1 MILEIDYGNTRLKWR
16 LLDSHEMAMIARGAS
31 CSVQKLVN
39 DVNLYTKQPI
49 RFCRVC
55 SVRKAFDNNVLTE
68 FLLRCFNVQAV
79 YAVSD
84 LKLAGVTNG
93 YADAAKLGVD
103 RWLALVAAYKIVQ
116 RSCLVFDFGTAITV
130 DYVSAEGLH
139 LGGCIAPGMQ
149 MIKAA
154 FNSCTQQLAGVELD
168 VSSSS
173 SVRGN
178 NTQSAISTG
187 VATMFKGFVQEHV
200 AQAAREWEADFQVVC
215 TGGDGGFVSAV
226 TKSALFDE
234 DLVFK
239 GLAIACPFVDGV

>member
-68 FLLRCFNVQAV
+68 FLMRYFNVQAV

-103 RWLALVAAYKIVQ
+103 RWLAILAARAQTESAFIAVDCG
-116 RSCLVFDFGTAITV
+116 SAITV
-130 DYVSAEGLH
+130 DLVTSQGEH
-139 LGGCIAPGMQ
+139 LGGYIAPGLRLMREALESKTAS
-149 MIKAA
+149 IKLGQIGYAE
-154 FNSCTQQLAGVELD
+154 NSFPGRKE
-168 VSSSS
+168 
-173 SVRGN
+173 N
-178 NTQSAISTG
+178 
-187 VATMFKGFVQEHV
+187 
-200 AQAAREWEADFQVVC
+200 
-215 TGGDGGFVSAV
+215 
-226 TKSALFDE
+226 
-234 DLVFK
+234 DL
-239 GLAIACPFVDGV
+239 